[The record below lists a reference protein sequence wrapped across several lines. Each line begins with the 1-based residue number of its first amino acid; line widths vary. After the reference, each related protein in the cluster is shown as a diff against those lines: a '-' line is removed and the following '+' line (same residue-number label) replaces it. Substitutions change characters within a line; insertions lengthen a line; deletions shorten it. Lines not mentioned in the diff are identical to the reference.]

1 MTGVQTCA
9 LPICNWT
16 VWYENGQKRSEGNYK
31 DDKGEGKWTLWDK
44 DGQEKSEGKGTQTVK
59 ISDINIPFDSMVIFM
74 VKWVIASIPAIIIL
88 MILFAIFGGLLAGII
103 SIFN

>member
-1 MTGVQTCA
+1 MTAEIPKNGSFTDFYMSDTSQMKSKGEYKDGKKDG
-9 LPICNWT
+9 NWT
-16 VWYENGQKRSEGNYK
+16 A
-31 DDKGEGKWTLWDK
+31 
-44 DGQEKSEGKGTQTVK
+44 QTVK

-88 MILFAIFGGLLAGII
+88 MILFAIFGGFFALLF